1 MKFWNFIK
9 SKQFVIN
16 FGLMLAITFAILFV
30 VYQSL
35 NVYTRHGT
43 SIDVPD
49 LTGLS
54 IEELEDVAD
63 KHDFEFIIIDS
74 IYNPEKVK
82 GTVISQNPL
91 PGSGVKKGRKIY
103 ITIIAYTP
111 EMVEM
116 PNLKDLTSR
125 QATAMLETYGLK
137 IGKITYVPDIGK
149 TVLEQRYNGR
159 VISPGDKIEKASSI
173 DLKIGEG
180 ESHDKAF
187 VPDLIGLSRKNA
199 RVAINEA
206 GLNLGAEIFDNENDT
221 SNVVVYKQSP
231 SYSRESEASLGSDV
245 DIWMRRE

>member
-1 MKFWNFIK
+1 MKFWKFIK
-9 SKQFVIN
+9 SKQFWIN
-16 FGLMLAITFAILFV
+16 FGMMLGITFILLFI

-35 NVYTRHGT
+35 NIYTRHGT

-49 LTGLS
+49 FTGLS
-54 IEELEDVAD
+54 VEELEDVSN
-63 KHDFEFIIIDS
+63 KHDFEFIIVDS

-91 PGSGVKKGRKIY
+91 PGASVKKGRKIY

-137 IGKITYVPDIGK
+137 IGKIRYVPDVGK

-173 DLKIGEG
+173 DLTIGKG

-187 VPDLIGLSRKNA
+187 VPDLIGLSRENA
-199 RVAINEA
+199 RIAINEA
-206 GLNLGAEIFDNENDT
+206 GLNVGAEIFDNKNDT
-221 SNVVVYKQSP
+221 INVIVYKQIP
-231 SYSRESEASLGSDV
+231 SFSRNSETPLGSDV